1 MRVWC
6 LAACLIGMWMT
17 PAWAAKASK
26 SEALA
31 ANQVSRMA
39 FKAKA
44 GSKKAPPAC
53 QLTLMHAY
61 TSKVNKRHT
70 QFVFTGT
77 VAASRAKGEGLGVS
91 VVGENHVLA
100 HTAQGYKSFPTTHIE
115 LGVED
120 SSVRRFVNK
129 KNSCKKQQVCA
140 TYKDN
145 SKRELQAL
153 LGTPQRNVHLLFPL
167 AVKQP
172 NVVIDLSQ
180 FGDTQASADT
190 PLAQFKS
197 CVAELK

>member
-1 MRVWC
+1 MLRGVIGVCLVSTLISSVW
-6 LAACLIGMWMT
+6 AG
-17 PAWAAKASK
+17 PQ

-39 FKAKA
+39 FKAKPA
-44 GSKKAPPAC
+44 SKKAPPSC

-77 VAASRAKGEGLGVS
+77 MAATRAKGEGVGVS

-100 HTAQGYKSFPTTHIE
+100 HTAQGYKAFPVTRIE

-120 SSVRRFVNK
+120 HSVRRFANK
-129 KNSCKKQQVCA
+129 KSTCKKSQVCA
-140 TYKDN
+140 AYKDN
-145 SKRELQAL
+145 GKRELQAL
-153 LGTPQRNVHLLFPL
+153 LGSPERNVHLLFPL

-180 FGDTQASADT
+180 FRDTQSDAAT